1 MGRRLSQAIG
11 TWATMIPHGC
21 RAGGTVGGFSFIQ
34 LHTRP
39 DPRAPEVQLTLRAAI
54 VDGQPVIQVPELE
67 AGRENQA
74 EAALPSATGTFV
86 VAPIGA
92 AASAREPTAVCDA
105 CGRTGTIGRAVR
117 TGPGGEQIEAHRF
130 CRACRPEQSARYRA
144 RWHEEDRLRGDDFFR
159 GRSRAQGPGHG
170 ASFVSVTL
178 HGALELVETIER
190 ARTSAAAALCL
201 PMES

>member
-1 MGRRLSQAIG
+1 MRDPTMGRRLSYAIR
-11 TWATMIPHGC
+11 TWATTIPHGC

-74 EAALPSATGTFV
+74 EAAPPSATGAFV
-86 VAPIGA
+86 VAP
-92 AASAREPTAVCDA
+92 
-105 CGRTGTIGRAVR
+105 
-117 TGPGGEQIEAHRF
+117 IEAHRF
-130 CRACRPEQSARYRA
+130 CRACWPEQ
-144 RWHEEDRLRGDDFFR
+144 
-159 GRSRAQGPGHG
+159 
-170 ASFVSVTL
+170 SVTL
-178 HGALELVETIER
+178 HGTLELVETIER
-190 ARTSAAAALCL
+190 ARTLAAAALCL